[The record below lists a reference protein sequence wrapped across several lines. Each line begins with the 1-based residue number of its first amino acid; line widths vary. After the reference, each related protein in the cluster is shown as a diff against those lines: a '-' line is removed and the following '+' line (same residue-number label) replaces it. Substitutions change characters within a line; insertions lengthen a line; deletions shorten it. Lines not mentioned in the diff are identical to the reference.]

1 MGAQLD
7 SKNSEKSRTMVQK
20 RGLGGSTNRFT
31 DWHLKSIIHTD
42 RRDSNSQIV
51 QNPCFFGQILH
62 PNQNAPGSKPG
73 ARSFWDYIH
82 RINVLPD
89 A

>member
-7 SKNSEKSRTMVQK
+7 SKNSEKSHTMVQK
-20 RGLGGSTNRFT
+20 RGLDGSTNRFT
-31 DWHLKSIIHTD
+31 DWHLMSIIHTD
-42 RRDSNSQIV
+42 RRASKSQIV
-51 QNPCFFGQILH
+51 QNPCFFGQVLH
-62 PNQNAPGSKPG
+62 PNRNAPGLEPS
-73 ARSFWDYIH
+73 ARSFWDYVY